1 MAKRL
6 YRSRQEKVL
15 AGVCGGIGEYLA
27 VDPTVIRLA
36 FVLLVFVSHGL
47 AIPAYLLG
55 WIIIPREPLPGVVPP
70 VSAPAPQKA
79 VEPAPTHVQATPTE
93 PPKERSTF
101 VKILPG
107 VLLVVFGLV
116 ALGNHY
122 WWWRWVDIFPVALI
136 LLGLYFI
143 LRQWD
148 NNRSARSADTDKTTN
163 GESVSQGSGNG
174 GATLT
179 HNGGDS

>member
-15 AGVCGGIGEYLA
+15 AGVCGGIAEYLA
-27 VDPTVIRLA
+27 VDPTVVRLA
-36 FVLLVFVSHGL
+36 FVLLVFVTHGV

-79 VEPAPTHVQATPTE
+79 PEPTPPSAPAAPA
-93 PPKERSTF
+93 KERSTF

-148 NNRSARSADTDKTTN
+148 NNRSGQTANSEKTTT
-163 GESVSQGSGNG
+163 GGSVSQGSGNG